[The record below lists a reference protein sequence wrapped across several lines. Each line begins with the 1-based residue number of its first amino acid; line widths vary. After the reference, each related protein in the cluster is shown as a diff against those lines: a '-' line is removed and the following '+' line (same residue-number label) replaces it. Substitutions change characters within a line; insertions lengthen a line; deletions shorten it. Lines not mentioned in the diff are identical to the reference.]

1 MAGGGGR
8 VGFPKAKG
16 QLFSPDL
23 EQSQNAVGEGQAWGC
38 SPSAVGGESG
48 EIGFDSLLSEEMP
61 SRTAP
66 CGPSPVLVGGRQGG
80 GCPPLHAPSPA
91 SSKQV
96 KAGAPRVS
104 GGLRTA
110 VLQAGRGWRA

>member
-23 EQSQNAVGEGQAWGC
+23 EQSQNPVGEGQAWGR

-61 SRTAP
+61 FRTAP
-66 CGPSPVLVGGRQGG
+66 CGPSPVLGAGG
-80 GCPPLHAPSPA
+80 GADRVGVPSP
-91 SSKQV
+91 SVHQV
-96 KAGAPRVS
+96 LPALSR
-104 GGLRTA
+104 
-110 VLQAGRGWRA
+110 